1 MQGDKTRSLIGPQW
15 RAMTAKIE
23 GHAQRGRGPAGV
35 KMKSHGD
42 LLREAIGVLVLM
54 TVLNACAT
62 QPEQDPYGNTSAR
75 STAAVSN
82 PAAASDSPPAE
93 AVSEPTTGPVSMV
106 SMGTGELIAPRPE
119 RPQAHATGGRLHL
132 PAATSSR
139 RGLAMSR
146 GRLTDG
152 VGISR

>member
-62 QPEQDPYGNTSAR
+62 QPEQDPYVNTSAR

-93 AVSEPTTGPVSMV
+93 AVSEPTTGPVSL
-106 SMGTGELIAPRPE
+106 G
-119 RPQAHATGGRLHL
+119 
-132 PAATSSR
+132 
-139 RGLAMSR
+139 
-146 GRLTDG
+146 
-152 VGISR
+152 

>member
-1 MQGDKTRSLIGPQW
+1 
-15 RAMTAKIE
+15 
-23 GHAQRGRGPAGV
+23 
-35 KMKSHGD
+35 MKSHGD

-62 QPEQDPYGNTSAR
+62 QPEQDPYVNTSAR

-119 RPQAHATGGRLHL
+119 RPPIRLDGDAVMLNFEQAPLSEVVHTILGDTLGLDYVVEHPVGGEITLRTRSPVPRDQL
-132 PAATSSR
+132 
-139 RGLAMSR
+139 
-146 GRLTDG
+146 LT
-152 VGISR
+152 ILESL